1 MRRTAFVIALL
12 LAVAPVAR
20 AENPAA
26 ELKPNL
32 QVVEATAPTVRQD
45 AAEPVISERRTEAP
59 SRATAQYMTR
69 STWLLIGALVL
80 AGVII
85 GVLL

>member
-12 LAVAPVAR
+12 LAAAPAAR

-32 QVVEATAPTVRQD
+32 QVVEVAAPTVRQD
-45 AAEPVISERRTEAP
+45 AVEPVTSERRTEAT
-59 SRATAQYMTR
+59 SKARAQYMTQT
-69 STWLLIGALVL
+69 TWLLIGALVV

-85 GVLL
+85 GMLI